1 MAAMTA
7 AAAALA
13 GGLALTSGALNV
25 GLQHASQQKLN
36 DQQYAFNAR
45 EAARAREFSH
55 DEAYLQRRF
64 EERMSSTAYQ
74 RAVADMQK
82 AGLNPALL
90 SSGGGASTP
99 AATAAQ
105 GVAASGSSGSA
116 GSAGINS
123 GLTFS
128 ALLSKASHDKEFA
141 QKLAQAEHENYIEE
155 SRATYYNS
163 AAAYKNALTDYY
175 QREARRLDSKNNE
188 NHSEW
193 DDAIRI
199 KRL

>member
-1 MAAMTA
+1 MSMTA
-7 AAAALA
+7 AAAAIA
-13 GGLALTSGALNV
+13 GGLSLASGALNV
-25 GLQHASQQKLN
+25 GLQHVSQQKLN

-55 DEAYLQRRF
+55 QEALLQREF
-64 EERMSSTAYQ
+64 EERMSSSAYQ
-74 RAVADMQK
+74 RAVADMK
-82 AGLNPALL
+82 ASGLNPALL
-90 SSGGGASTP
+90 SSAAAASTP

-123 GLTFS
+123 GLAFS
-128 ALLSKASHDKEFA
+128 ALLSKASHDKDFA
-141 QKLAQAEHENYIEE
+141 QKLAQAEHENYLEE
-155 SRATYYNS
+155 SRANYYNS

-175 QREARRLDSKNNE
+175 QREARRLDSKNKE